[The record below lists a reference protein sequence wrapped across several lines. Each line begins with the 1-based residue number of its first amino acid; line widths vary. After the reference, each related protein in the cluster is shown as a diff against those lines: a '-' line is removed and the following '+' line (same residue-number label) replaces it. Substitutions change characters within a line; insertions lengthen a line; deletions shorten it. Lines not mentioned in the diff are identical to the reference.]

1 MAEWALHRCSYV
13 CFARVQTAHPD
24 RCRYAHGVRPRLFF
38 HVISISCP
46 GRAIGIALG
55 DAFSGVFSSSPS
67 LYDALAGAGAAEYE
81 RMWAMPLD
89 EDGYGPQIYESS
101 NADLCNTGGRPAGS
115 CTAALFLKNF
125 VEGLEEGEGE
135 EGVKWA
141 HVDIAATIES
151 SRVGPYQKKGMT
163 GRPVRAFIEFARRLS
178 GEA

>member
-1 MAEWALHRCSYV
+1 
-13 CFARVQTAHPD
+13 
-24 RCRYAHGVRPRLFF
+24 
-38 HVISISCP
+38 
-46 GRAIGIALG
+46 
-55 DAFSGVFSSSPS
+55 
-67 LYDALAGAGAAEYE
+67 
-81 RMWAMPLD
+81 MPLD